1 MTVEEHGGRPATWNP
16 STPPP
21 PPPGRWTA
29 RRKGV
34 VAAVVAAIAA
44 AVAVALI
51 LAPNETNHVVNA
63 SAGSSATTAA
73 AATNQTPTN
82 QTPAD
87 QTPTNQAL
95 SGQGEPTPTT
105 TAGSQVV
112 TPPGYVTFTDASD
125 GFSIAVPGSWR
136 QVDPNSPTA
145 QATIDE
151 LEKSNPN
158 LEAALGAGVSDLT
171 AKGIKFLAI
180 DPVVSAGIAPNVNV
194 IAKPALGFGPKN
206 LAQLKEA
213 LPGQYAK
220 VGARLQDLTEVT
232 FAGRSALEAVLD
244 LPLSGVGGSRLTA
257 HETQYFV
264 AANNYLYVVTLTG
277 TSPDL
282 DQVASTFEPTS

>member
-1 MTVEEHGGRPATWNP
+1 MTVEERGGRPAPWNP

-29 RRKGV
+29 RRKGG

-44 AVAVALI
+44 AVAAGLVF
-51 LAPNETNHVVNA
+51 APNHTDHPVDA
-63 SAGSSATTAA
+63 SANGSATTGV
-73 AATNQTPTN
+73 AATNQTPT
-82 QTPAD
+82 D
-87 QTPTNQAL
+87 QTPTSQAETANTT
-95 SGQGEPTPTT
+95 GTGAQVATP
-105 TAGSQVV
+105 A
-112 TPPGYVTFTDASD
+112 GYVTFTDPSD

-158 LEAALGAGVSDLT
+158 LQTALGSGVADLT

-180 DPVVSAGIAPNVNV
+180 DPVVAGGIAPNVNV
-194 IAKPALGFGPKN
+194 IAKPALGFGSKN
-206 LAQLKEA
+206 LAQLKQA
-213 LPGQYAK
+213 LPGQYAQ
-220 VGARLQDLTEVT
+220 VGAQLQDLTVVT

-244 LPLSGVGGSRLTA
+244 LPLSGVGGSKLTA
-257 HETQYFV
+257 QETQYFV